1 MLAILPLPSSSVG
14 KMENEKRLLTLPE
27 LQEGIGEKELF
38 QLIMDFS
45 DSGKE
50 KIGVVVP
57 TCSRNE
63 ANVYFA
69 AADRFSGTF
78 PEYLLTVYTD
88 DKETLQYLLD
98 IDSLTMRLRS
108 KTVANPDVAVKK
120 GNTTGKKAKGIWGI
134 LNRLFGINTDVEQEY
149 DPRNDLTVADTG
161 IEDEEEPFFCP
172 VCGEQISNRA
182 RYCSKCGS
190 EVKSL
195 ATAEKPSTVSHDSI
209 LQAISFRMKHKDK
222 SFYEQLIFYIDSK
235 EMTDVQVY
243 KAAHV
248 DKRIFS
254 TMRSKG
260 DKYKPSKTTALAFA
274 FALQLSLDQTK
285 DLLSRANLALS
296 PNDTFD
302 IIVEQCIARRI
313 YNLFDVNDYLYRFEQ
328 PTFPMAS

>member
-1 MLAILPLPSSSVG
+1 MLATLPLSSASAG

-27 LQEGIGEKELF
+27 LREGIGEKELF

-88 DKETLQYLLD
+88 DKDTLQYLLD

-108 KTVANPDVAVKK
+108 KTVVNPDVASKK
-120 GNTTGKKAKGIWGI
+120 GNTTGKKSKGFWGV
-134 LNRLFGINTDVEQEY
+134 LNRLFGINTEEEPETEV
-149 DPRNDLTVADTG
+149 DLTVADTG

-285 DLLSRANLALS
+285 DTVVPLSRPRS
-296 PNDTFD
+296 EKT
-302 IIVEQCIARRI
+302 
-313 YNLFDVNDYLYRFEQ
+313 
-328 PTFPMAS
+328 S